1 MRTAVTI
8 RDLMLDPD
16 LFGKQ
21 FGGDSWKAWRALL
34 ASFYGLPLG
43 EEELALFQRITS
55 LPGPVQAMLLE
66 LWLTVAVE
74 GGELQ
79 IAALMAVNEA
89 EYKDYTPPA
98 PGEVSGDLVVI
109 TDEIAFWRSDYSAN
123 HDGEII
129 NALCPTMATS

>member
-55 LPGPVQAMLLE
+55 FPGPVQAMLLE
-66 LWLTVAVE
+66 LWLTV
-74 GGELQ
+74 GRRGRR
-79 IAALMAVNEA
+79 
-89 EYKDYTPPA
+89 
-98 PGEVSGDLVVI
+98 I
-109 TDEIAFWRSDYSAN
+109 TDSGLNGRKRGRIQGLHAPSPR
-123 HDGEII
+123 
-129 NALCPTMATS
+129 